1 MMKKISV
8 LICFL
13 LLTAVLMPAKNIK
26 DEIKITVEEKQVQEL
41 SPEGLN
47 YVFYVNIF
55 NSSDKTYNLSSYNY
69 RFVVN
74 QVEYLRLQNS
84 LDGGLTIPSEGSTMI
99 AVPVKITYALLF
111 ENVPGIEDLKSVP
124 CFLMGELVFSEGRKE
139 KGSIPVAFS
148 GEFPIFKEPEINPE
162 KVDLKT
168 LTVGGAEVEVAMNI
182 RNPNGFELKVE
193 RIRYE
198 IAFGG
203 HPVGEGVLYEEAR
216 IENRAEKVYSI
227 PLLLNFF
234 EVGKDVHGLLQ
245 GESLPCSI
253 SGEIE
258 INTEWGFLSLPFTLQ
273 KNIPIEK

>member
-1 MMKKISV
+1 MMKKICI
-8 LICFL
+8 LISL
-13 LLTAVLMPAKNIK
+13 ILLTAFSVAAKNIK

-47 YVFYVNIF
+47 YVFYVNIL

-84 LDGGLTIPSEGSTMI
+84 LDGGLIIPAEGSTMI
-99 AVPVKITYALLF
+99 AVPVKITYELLF
-111 ENVPGIEDLKSVP
+111 ENVSGLEDLKSVP

-139 KGSIPVAFS
+139 KGRIPVAFS
-148 GEFPIFKEPEINPE
+148 GEFPIFKEPEISPE

-168 LTVGGAEVEVAMNI
+168 LTVGGAEAEVAVNI
-182 RNPNGFELKVE
+182 RNPNGFELNIE

-198 IAFGG
+198 MAFGG
-203 HPVGEGVLYEEAR
+203 HPVGEGVLYEKVR
-216 IENRAEKVYSI
+216 IANRAEKVYSI

-245 GESLPCSI
+245 GESLPCSF

-258 INTEWGFLSLPFTLQ
+258 IDTEWGFLSLPFTLQ
-273 KNIPIEK
+273 KNIPVEK